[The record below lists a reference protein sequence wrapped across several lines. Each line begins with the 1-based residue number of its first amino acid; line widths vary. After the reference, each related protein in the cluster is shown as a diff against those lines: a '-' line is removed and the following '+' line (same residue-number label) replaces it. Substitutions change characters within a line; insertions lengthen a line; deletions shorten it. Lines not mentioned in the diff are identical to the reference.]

1 MGVFKLTKRKFG
13 LGLSLVLA
21 AGTILG
27 ACGSKDEETK
37 KTKVLML
44 VLELKKQQTSQSQW
58 LQTSVE

>member
-27 ACGSKDEETK
+27 ACGSKDEETTTPK
-37 KTKVLML
+37 DSEGTVLKVRTEA
-44 VLELKKQQTSQSQW
+44 VRFFYSNGN
-58 LQTSVE
+58 